1 MMMTMMLT
9 VIMLMKN
16 EHVRYGNTMKTRKI
30 RLRAVDW
37 YASALSHTALLPKSL
52 I

>member
-1 MMMTMMLT
+1 
-9 VIMLMKN
+9 MKK
-16 EHVRYGNTMKTRKI
+16 EKEILGEEELRRTRNI